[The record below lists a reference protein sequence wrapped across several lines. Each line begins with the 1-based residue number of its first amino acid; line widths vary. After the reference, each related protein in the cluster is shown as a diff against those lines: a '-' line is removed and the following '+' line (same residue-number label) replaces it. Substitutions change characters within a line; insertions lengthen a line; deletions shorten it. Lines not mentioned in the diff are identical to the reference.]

1 MSNMTQH
8 QASGEIEAKGNS
20 KPASAS
26 LRIKPGYE
34 WSSVLKRAMAAVPEA
49 FTQDGL
55 LLNLIEGM
63 WGTPGNG
70 RAAVSPIDGSVL
82 SKLPFIELP
91 AGQRAVKAAHS
102 EQAAWGKKPLRERQV
117 CLRATLAEL
126 RTHRGTLAALL
137 MWEIG
142 KPIQSAAADVD
153 RCIEGVQWYVD
164 NIEPMLHKR
173 QALGLVS
180 NIASWNYPLSV
191 LVHVIL
197 IQALAG
203 NSVIAKGPTDGG
215 AISVGV
221 CMAIARRNG
230 LPVSFVCGS
239 GGVLSDALVRNQYV
253 DCLSF
258 VGGRSS
264 GRDVASSLVDT
275 NKRYMI
281 EMEGVNAYGVWD
293 FSQWDEL
300 AKQIKKGFEYGKQRC
315 TAYPRFVVQRT
326 LLPQFLDAYL
336 NVLKSLRFGN
346 PLLVSRDDE
355 DLPQLDFGPLINA
368 KKVEELRSLWSE
380 AMAGGALPVYQGN
393 LSGTPLLTG
402 QDTSSYF
409 APSALLGLPRG
420 CRLYYNEPFGPLD
433 AIIVVDRVEEMI
445 AEMNVS
451 NGNLV
456 SSLATDDAT
465 LAQRVSQE
473 IRAFKFGHNR
483 LRSRGD
489 KEELFGGLGQSWK
502 GCFVGGSLLVRAI
515 TTGEGDDELPGVFP
529 SGTRLSKEKA

>member
-1 MSNMTQH
+1 MTTMKQNTP
-8 QASGEIEAKGNS
+8 QTSIEVKGLAAGVSGAGS
-20 KPASAS
+20 S

-34 WSSVLKRAMAAVPEA
+34 WASVLKRAMVAAPEA
-49 FTQDGL
+49 FTKDGL
-55 LLNLIEGM
+55 LLNLIDGS

-70 RAAVSPIDGSVL
+70 RASVSAIDGSAL
-82 SKLPFIELP
+82 GKLPFIELP
-91 AGQRAVKAAHS
+91 TGQRAVKAAHG
-102 EQAAWGKKPLRERQV
+102 EQAAWGKLQLNER
-117 CLRATLAEL
+117 RKHMSATLAEM
-126 RTHRGTLAALL
+126 RTHRDTLAAML

-142 KPIQSAAADVD
+142 KPIQAAQADVD

-173 QALGLVS
+173 EPLGLIS

-203 NSVIAKGPTDGG
+203 NSVIAKAPTDGG
-215 AISVGV
+215 GMSVGV

-300 AKQIKKGFEYGKQRC
+300 SKQLKKGFEYGKQRC

-326 LLPQFLDAYL
+326 LLPQFLDSYL
-336 NVLKSLRFGN
+336 GVLKSLRFGN

-355 DLPQLDFGPLINA
+355 ELPQLDFGPLINA
-368 KKVEELRSLWSE
+368 KKVEELRGLWSE
-380 AMAGGALPVYQGN
+380 ALAGGAIPIYQGSLN
-393 LSGTPLLTG
+393 NAPLLAG

-409 APSALLGLPRG
+409 APAALLGLPRS
-420 CRLYYNEPFGPLD
+420 CKMYYNEPFGPLD

-456 SSLATDDAT
+456 SSLATDDAA
-465 LAQRVSQE
+465 LAQRVGQE
-473 IRAFKFGHNR
+473 VRAFKFGHNKI
-483 LRSRGD
+483 RSRGD
-489 KEELFGGLGQSWK
+489 KEEVFGGLGQSWK
-502 GCFVGGSLLVRAI
+502 GCFVGGALLVRAI
-515 TTGEGDDELPGVFP
+515 TKGENDDELPGVFP
-529 SGTRLSKEKA
+529 TGTRLPK